1 MKNIR
6 IINKHKF
13 IRTIVILGI
22 LIGAVISVFNNRAYS
37 NTEEKYKTEY
47 VVKGE
52 TLWGIE
58 EKEIQENPYFKNE
71 DIQNVI
77 LEIKKQNH
85 MTTSDLKEGMELKIP
100 TY

>member
-52 TLWGIE
+52 TLWGIA
-58 EKEIQENPYFKNE
+58 EKEIQENPYFENE

>member
-22 LIGAVISVFNNRAYS
+22 LIGAIISVFNNRAYS

-52 TLWGIE
+52 TLWGIA
-58 EKEIQENPYFKNE
+58 EKEIQENPYFENE

>member
-52 TLWGIE
+52 TLWGIA
-58 EKEIQENPYFKNE
+58 EKEIQENPYFENE

-85 MTTSDLKEGMELKIP
+85 IIRFLLDLKLI
-100 TY
+100 

>member
-1 MKNIR
+1 MKNIK
-6 IINKHKF
+6 IINKNKF
-13 IRTIVILGI
+13 IRTIIILAI
-22 LIGAVISVFNNRAYS
+22 LIGAIISVFNNRAYS

-52 TLWGIE
+52 TLWGIA
-58 EKEIQENPYFKNE
+58 EKEIQENPYFENE

-77 LEIKKQNH
+77 LEIKRENH
-85 MTTSDLKEGMELKIP
+85 MTTSELKEGMELKIP

>member
-1 MKNIR
+1 MKNIK
-6 IINKHKF
+6 IINKNKF
-13 IRTIVILGI
+13 IRTIIILVVMIGI
-22 LIGAVISVFNNRAYS
+22 SISVFNNRTYS
-37 NTEEKYKTEY
+37 NTEETYKTEY

-52 TLWGIE
+52 TLWEIA
-58 EKEIQENPYFKNE
+58 EKEIQKNPYFENE

-85 MTTSDLKEGMELKIP
+85 MTTSELKEGMALKIP

>member
-1 MKNIR
+1 MKNIK
-6 IINKHKF
+6 IINKNKF
-13 IRTIVILGI
+13 IRTIIILAI
-22 LIGAVISVFNNRAYS
+22 LIGAIISVFNNRAYS

-52 TLWGIE
+52 TLWGIA
-58 EKEIQENPYFKNE
+58 EKEIQENPYFENE

-77 LEIKKQNH
+77 LEIKRENN
-85 MTTSDLKEGMELKIP
+85 MTTSELKEGMELKIP

>member
-1 MKNIR
+1 MIG
-6 IINKHKF
+6 
-13 IRTIVILGI
+13 VI
-22 LIGAVISVFNNRAYS
+22 ISVFNNRSYS
-37 NTEEKYKTEY
+37 NAEENYKTEY

-52 TLWGIE
+52 TLWGIA
-58 EKEIQENPYFKNE
+58 EKEIQENPYFENE

>member
-1 MKNIR
+1 MKNIK
-6 IINKHKF
+6 IINKNKF
-13 IRTIVILGI
+13 IRTIIILAI
-22 LIGAVISVFNNRAYS
+22 LIGAIISVFNNRAYS

-52 TLWGIE
+52 TLWGIA
-58 EKEIQENPYFKNE
+58 EKEIQENPYFENE

>member
-22 LIGAVISVFNNRAYS
+22 LIGAIISVFNNRAYS

-52 TLWGIE
+52 TLWGIA
-58 EKEIQENPYFKNE
+58 EKEIQENPYFENE

-85 MTTSDLKEGMELKIP
+85 MTTSDLKEGMKLKIP